1 LREIFQNK
9 PHRAARLSRS
19 VHVSK
24 LRTLLE
30 LTLPDHITIRVTQSG
45 EVAVSG
51 LSRFPVTLHKEQW
64 NRLLNMS
71 GEIRQFIA
79 AHEGELLPEY

>member
-1 LREIFQNK
+1 MQGDFFGNSDSRRKPPASASRNK
-9 PHRAARLSRS
+9 QKP
-19 VHVSK
+19 VKV
-24 LRTLLE
+24 
-30 LTLPDHITIRVTQSG
+30 TIRVTQSG

-51 LSRFPVTLHKEQW
+51 LSRFPVTLHKDQW

-71 GEIRQFIA
+71 DEIREFIA

>member
-1 LREIFQNK
+1 MQDDFFGGSDPRRK
-9 PHRAARLSRS
+9 PSTSAF
-19 VHVSK
+19 
-24 LRTLLE
+24 RTKGK
-30 LTLPDHITIRVTQSG
+30 PAKVTIRVTQSG

-71 GEIRQFIA
+71 GEIREFIA